1 MKNAI
6 FRTMEDLNISS
17 FEKALNSLNSI
28 LTRYS
33 KEGCDADIRD
43 AVIQRFEYTYSLAV
57 KMLVRF
63 INLQSP
69 ETDSSMTFNEIIRT
83 ANQFGLLKNNL
94 EKWTEYRQKRNACSD
109 AYDDKIAI
117 EVITAIPEFR
127 DEAEFMLDK
136 FKNIAALSLVKV

>member
-17 FEKALNSLNSI
+17 YEKALNSLNSI
-28 LTRYS
+28 LERYS

-94 EKWTEYRQKRNACSD
+94 EKWTEYRQKRNATSHT
-109 AYDDKIAI
+109 YDEKTAL
-117 EVITAIPEFR
+117 EVVAAIPEFR
-127 DEAEFMLDK
+127 DEAEFLLEELK
-136 FKNIAALSLVKV
+136 KRL